1 MQWLLIAIF
10 AVLDHLRTGFPFSMG
25 WWSFTFPLGSLA
37 TGTLALGEAF
47 NAPFFLILGEI
58 MAWSVVALY
67 VLVLGFTLRQ
77 AYIGTLFFSPCLN
90 SAPESLREK

>member
-1 MQWLLIAIF
+1 
-10 AVLDHLRTGFPFSMG
+10 MG

-37 TGTLALGEAF
+37 TGTLMLGDSF

-58 MAWSVVALY
+58 MGWSVVALY

-77 AYIGTLFFSPCLN
+77 AYNGTLFYSPCLN
-90 SAPESLREK
+90 SAPESLRDK